1 MPEPFFFLHLPRTA
15 GTTVNDILRANFRPG
30 EILSLYRDSDFK
42 RLAGLGPEAL
52 EGIRLIQGHT
62 LLHSYDPPLMYS
74 RPVRVFTFLRHPVTR
89 LVSEYAFLKTWP
101 ETSLYRF
108 LNDNAVTFRD
118 YLTSMRRELRYRGK
132 NPMTRLLSGCD
143 FDLDGFPRQALDTAK
158 RHLESVFGCFGLQE
172 RFDESLLVIGD
183 ALGLQNVYYERRNV
197 LATGVK
203 EDVGEADVQLALEKN
218 AADMEL
224 YGFACELFTA
234 RVAAKGPGFAARV
247 RRFRAV
253 NARYAKVCALIA
265 QKTGTGGAGDI
276 ENPKDAFLFPDQFPP
291 SSGKPSR

>member
-42 RLAGLGPEAL
+42 RLSGLGPEAL

-62 LLHSYDPPLMYS
+62 LLHNYDPPMMYS

-101 ETSLYRF
+101 ETALYRF

-118 YLTSMRRELRYRGK
+118 YLTSKCRELRYRGK

-172 RFDESLLVIGD
+172 RFDESLLLIGD
-183 ALGLQNVYYERRNV
+183 CLGLQNVYYERRNV
-197 LATGVK
+197 LAKGVK

-224 YGFACELFTA
+224 YAFACELFAA
-234 RVAAKGPGFAARV
+234 RVTAQGTGFAARV

-253 NARYAKVCALIA
+253 NVRYAKVCALIA

-276 ENPKDAFLFPDQFPP
+276 ENPKDAFLFPDQSPP

>member
-42 RLAGLGPEAL
+42 RLAGLGSEAL

-74 RPVRVFTFLRHPVTR
+74 RLVRVFTFLRHPVTR

-118 YLTSMRRELRYRGK
+118 YLTSKRRELRYRGK

-183 ALGLQNVYYERRNV
+183 FLGLQNVYYERRNV
-197 LATGVK
+197 LAKGVK

-224 YGFACELFTA
+224 YAFACELFAA

-265 QKTGTGGAGDI
+265 QKTGTGGVGDI

-291 SSGKPSR
+291 SPGKPSR

>member
-1 MPEPFFFLHLPRTA
+1 MSEPFFFLHLPRTA

-30 EILSLYRDSDFK
+30 EMLSLYRDSDFR
-42 RLAGLGPEAL
+42 RLDGCDAKAL

-62 LLHSYDPPLMYS
+62 LLHNYDPPMMYS
-74 RPVRVFTFLRHPVTR
+74 RPVRVFTFLRHPVER

-101 ETSLYRF
+101 ETALYRF

-118 YLTSMRRELRYRGK
+118 YLTSMRRELKYRGK

-158 RHLESVFGCFGLQE
+158 RHLETVFCCFGLKE

-183 ALGLQNVYYERRNV
+183 VLGLQNVYYERRNV
-197 LATGVK
+197 LAKGVK
-203 EDVGEADVQLALEKN
+203 EDISEADVHLALEKN

-224 YGFACELFTA
+224 YAFACDLFAA
-234 RVAAKGPGFAARV
+234 RAAAKGPGFAARV
-247 RRFRAV
+247 RQFRDV
-253 NARYAKVCALIA
+253 NTRYAKVCALIA
-265 QKTGTGGAGDI
+265 QKTGTGGGDI
-276 ENPKDAFLFPDQFPP
+276 ENPKDAFLFPDQPPP
-291 SSGKPSR
+291 SSGNPSR

>member
-42 RLAGLGPEAL
+42 RLAGLGSEAL

-62 LLHSYDPPLMYS
+62 LLHNYDPPLMYS

-118 YLTSMRRELRYRGK
+118 YLTSKRRELRYRGK

-183 ALGLQNVYYERRNV
+183 FLGLQNVYYERRNV
-197 LATGVK
+197 LAKGVK

-224 YGFACELFTA
+224 YAFACELFTA
-234 RVAAKGPGFAARV
+234 RVAAQGPGFAARV

-265 QKTGTGGAGDI
+265 QKTGTGGVGDI